1 MSNNDKRPFPNTVEK
16 MFLED
21 KTCNDRIYAYLL
33 LQSKFNPSGRE
44 THRYVEKMSNMQLAE
59 ALKISR
65 NTVGTRIKD
74 LKSRGYIIQ
83 EGKYYLVP
91 KPDYYTLIPKD
102 TLDFL
107 LYYMGEQDK
116 IIKLYVVMWDFW
128 VCQKT
133 FSMIDLHQALGYTI
147 KDGKPQSRN
156 SAHIREL
163 LILLRGASL
172 VEYDIVTGRNDKG
185 APIDLYKIKWVR
197 SQLPDMFKES
207 YKTLVE
213 TGEITPEWEQIINS
227 RIS

>member
-1 MSNNDKRPFPNTVEK
+1 MSNDNRAFPNTVEK

-21 KTCNDRIYAYLL
+21 KTCNDRIYTYLL
-33 LQSKFNPSGRE
+33 LQSKYNPNGRE
-44 THRYVEKMSNMQLAE
+44 SHRYVEKMSNLEIAA

-116 IIKLYVVMWDFW
+116 IIKLYIIMWDFW

-133 FSMIDLHQALGYTI
+133 FSMIDLHISLGYST

-163 LILLRGASL
+163 LTLLRGASL
-172 VEYDIVTGRNDKG
+172 IEYQIVEGRNDKG
-185 APIDLYKIKWVR
+185 ASIDLYRIKWVR
-197 SQLPDMFKES
+197 SQLPTMFRES
-207 YKTLVE
+207 YKRLVE
-213 TGEITPEWEQIINS
+213 TGEVTPEWEKIITEKTK
-227 RIS
+227 